1 MNKFPTSYEIF
12 GFDCL
17 GEEASESLKM
27 EYIFHCVDDCI
38 SETLNPYKEIFNSK
52 SFRFEEGEM
61 EWLSGP
67 TGFIFGEDESI
78 APVNSF
84 MRCDSFM
91 KLKGSKYEH
100 LLYPDHIIKP
110 SPDDERD
117 YLEPIG
123 VELDYAENH
132 IDANCDYYSDID
144 EESYQRVIC
153 TYREAA
159 EDGNL
164 NALWC
169 LGCALNLRNRIFKEK
184 YDVFGLTYYYLSL
197 AIQKGHLAC
206 IPSLCELLMQDG
218 MHKEAFMF
226 TYIGAQKKK
235 SIVCGISQCIIYVE
249 S

>member
-1 MNKFPTSYEIF
+1 MSTFANKRYDMNKFPTSYEIF
-12 GFDCL
+12 GLDCL

-27 EYIFHCVDDCI
+27 EYISHCVDDCI

-78 APVNSF
+78 APVNRF

-110 SPDDERD
+110 SSDED

-123 VELDYAENH
+123 AELDYAENH
-132 IDANCDYYSDID
+132 IDGNCDYPKI
-144 EESYQRVIC
+144 
-153 TYREAA
+153 
-159 EDGNL
+159 
-164 NALWC
+164 
-169 LGCALNLRNRIFKEK
+169 RNYHPIH
-184 YDVFGLTYYYLSL
+184 D
-197 AIQKGHLAC
+197 
-206 IPSLCELLMQDG
+206 
-218 MHKEAFMF
+218 
-226 TYIGAQKKK
+226 
-235 SIVCGISQCIIYVE
+235 
-249 S
+249 

>member
-12 GFDCL
+12 GLDCL

-110 SPDDERD
+110 SSDED

-132 IDANCDYYSDID
+132 IDGNCDYYSDID
-144 EESYQRVIC
+144 EESYQRVVR

-169 LGCALNLRNRIFKEK
+169 LGCALNLRNSIIKEK

-226 TYIGAQKKK
+226 TYIGAQKKEIYCRDARK
-235 SIVCGISQCIIYVE
+235 SVKNNLTI
-249 S
+249 